1 MKRVLSLLLSVLMLI
16 ALLAGCASDAP
27 DTSGD
32 NTVDATFD
40 ETNIVLQF
48 GAVTDIHIGRTGTG
62 LNTVLWAKD
71 AYKTLRDVALQYSD
85 KGLNA
90 VLSPGDLTNNGT
102 VAQVKE
108 FGEIYETVFDP
119 KEVPLIFSLGNHDV
133 NVGSS
138 YNKAELGFED
148 FYAALGQD
156 YRAYEKDSAL
166 DIGCVHQIVNGYHF
180 ISINPLDEGYRNVLA
195 NSVMYAK
202 ETKEWLDQTL
212 EKITKKDPNQYVFI
226 ATHPLMYGMSYGGEH
241 TYTSTG
247 WFTRELNDIFAKYP
261 QVMTFGGHVHFP
273 INSDLSIM
281 QTDFTALQC
290 GSVNYMSVEDGEY
303 RDMNTAVSLIDR
315 DTIHNG
321 YLVQVDA
328 SGNVRVIR
336 LNFGLKKEI
345 KYPFVLKAP
354 QADGSH
360 LLDYGWDRGNSENNE
375 APVLAEDAIT
385 VIDNAAEVGNG
396 LTVDAKVVFKAATDD
411 DQVHAYALTVRN
423 EEGKIIETER
433 ILADFYKVL
442 QSEQMKTEWTV
453 HLADETYRR
462 GMTYEIMLVASDD
475 WGVPSNIVK
484 YTYQP

>member
-32 NTVDATFD
+32 NTADATFD

-48 GAVTDIHIGRTGTG
+48 GAVSDIHIGRTGTG

-71 AYKTLRDVALQYSD
+71 AYKTLRDLALEYNDQ
-85 KGLNA
+85 GLDA
-90 VLSPGDLTNNGT
+90 VLVSGDLTNNGT
-102 VAQVKE
+102 AKQAKE
-108 FGEIYETVFDP
+108 FADIYETVFDP
-119 KEVPLIFSLGNHDV
+119 KEVALIYSMGNHDV
-133 NVGSS
+133 NSGSS
-138 YNKAELGFED
+138 FNHESLGFEE
-148 FYAALGQD
+148 FYAAMGSE
-156 YRAYEKDSAL
+156 YRQYEKDSDLAAA
-166 DIGCVHQIVNGYHF
+166 GVHQVVNGYHF
-180 ISINPLDEGYRNVLA
+180 IAINPLDEGYRNSLA
-195 NSVMYAK
+195 NSVAYAQ
-202 ETKEWLDQTL
+202 ETKEWLDKTL
-212 EKITKKDPNQYVFI
+212 EKITKKNPDQYVFI
-226 ATHPLMYGMSYGGEH
+226 STHPLVYGTAYGSEH
-241 TYTSTG
+241 TYTTTG
-247 WFTRELNDIFAKYP
+247 WFTREISDILKKYP
-261 QVMTFGGHVHFP
+261 QAMIFGGHVHFP

-303 RDMNTAVSLIDR
+303 RNMNTAVSLIDR

-321 YLVQVDA
+321 YLVQVDG

-360 LLDYGWDRGNSENNE
+360 LLDYGWDRGSSENNE

-442 QSEQMKTEWTV
+442 QPEQMKTEWTA
-453 HLADETYRR
+453 HLADDTYRR

-475 WGVPSNIVK
+475 WGAVSNVAT

>member
-1 MKRVLSLLLSVLMLI
+1 MKHRVMALLLC
-16 ALLAGCASDAP
+16 LLLLLTGCAADKPDAGTDG
-27 DTSGD
+27 DT
-32 NTVDATFD
+32 TQPTAVD

-48 GAVTDIHIGRTGTG
+48 GAVTDIHIGRKGTG

-71 AYKTLRDVALQYSD
+71 AYKTLRDVALQYND
-85 KGLNA
+85 KGLDA
-90 VLSPGDLTNNGT
+90 VMSPGDLTNNGT
-102 VAQVKE
+102 PEQIKE

-119 KEVPLIFSLGNHDV
+119 KEVPLIFCLGNHDV

-138 YNKAELGFED
+138 YNWASLGFEE
-148 FYAALGQD
+148 FYANLGSD

-180 ISINPLDEGYRNVLA
+180 LAINPMDEGYRNVLA
-195 NSVMYAK
+195 NSVMYHQ
-202 ETKEWLDQTL
+202 ETKEWLDKTL
-212 EKITKKDPNQYVFI
+212 EKITAKDPDQYVFI
-226 ATHPLMYGMSYGGEH
+226 ATHPIMYGMAYGGEH

-247 WFTRELNDIFAKYP
+247 WFTRELNDILGKYP
-261 QVMTFGGHVHFP
+261 QAMIFGGHVHFP
-273 INSDLSIM
+273 ISSDVSIM
-281 QTDFTALQC
+281 QTNFTSLQC
-290 GSVNYMSVEDGEY
+290 GSVNYMSNEDGEY
-303 RDMNTAVSLIDR
+303 RDSNTPVSLIDR
-315 DTIHNG
+315 ETVHNG
-321 YLVQVDA
+321 YLVQVDG
-328 SGNVRVIR
+328 SGNVRILR
-336 LNFGLKKEI
+336 LNFGYKKEI

-354 QADGSH
+354 QEDGSH
-360 LLDYGWDRGNSENNE
+360 LLDYGWDRGSAPKNQ

-423 EEGKIIETER
+423 EEGLIIETER

-442 QSEQMKTEWTV
+442 QPEQMKTEWTV

-475 WGVPSNIVK
+475 WGVVSNVVK